1 MCPFIFLG
9 IVFVGLGLIF
19 MKVESTDFQLI
30 GKIANVI
37 GVFILVM
44 TLFSI
49 YLEVN
54 VLTSN
59 RDLTELSI
67 EQEYLDAKLSVAS
80 KFDNSDKVV
89 FISELKEFNLK
100 VADEISSKKDG
111 EILIKAYDLAEVSNK
126 IFEQGDVDSGQSNQD
141 VTGQDG

>member
-1 MCPFIFLG
+1 MGPFIFLG
-9 IVFVGLGLIF
+9 IAFVGLGLIF
-19 MKVESTDFQLI
+19 MKVESNGFLLI

-37 GVFILVM
+37 GVFFLVM
-44 TLFSI
+44 TLFSL

-80 KFDNSDKVV
+80 EFDNSDKVV